1 VRSLGNAAGRAA
13 DAGKLTFSLSK
24 CGSENGLDEA
34 QDLVASCGLDYVAD
48 IALEY

>member
-1 VRSLGNAAGRAA
+1 LSSLRNAAGRA
-13 DAGKLTFSLSK
+13 DTGRLPFSPSK
-24 CGSENGLDEA
+24 CGSENGLEEA